1 MNSLKLQDINQHK
14 KLVVFLYTHT
24 KQAEKD
30 IKDIYNYL
38 WKNKTLRNKF
48 KQGGIR
54 AVHWKH

>member
-54 AVHWKH
+54 AVH